1 MKKPFRA
8 IRPAVALLAAV
19 AAVPAGAADAAA
31 QYPERPI
38 RLVVP
43 FPPGG
48 SNDIMARYLG
58 NYLTQRFERQVVIDN
73 RPGAD
78 AIIGTDIVAHAQPD
92 GYTLLIVS
100 AAYSVNAAYRKL
112 PYDPR
117 KAFAWPGMLGYGASV
132 VSVGPALK
140 VSTMKELIAHG
151 RGNPGKV
158 TLSTSGGYARF
169 AAELFNHMSGMKM
182 LLVIYKGGFPA
193 LVDVMG
199 GQTQVNMGSIIQTLP
214 HLKPGRLTPLATS
227 GAKRAATLPDL
238 PTIAEAGVTGYEA
251 YNTWAIAA
259 PAATPGGIVARLN
272 AEIARYL
279 TLSETQKRF
288 AAEGAEPVMLSPT
301 DTRKAMLDDIA
312 KWAKVA
318 RLANIRAQ

>member
-1 MKKPFRA
+1 MKPSIA
-8 IRPAVALLAAV
+8 LWSAALLTAAVTAQAADPAV
-19 AAVPAGAADAAA
+19 

-58 NYLTQRFERQVVIDN
+58 HYLTQRFEKQVVIDN

-78 AIIGTDIVAHAQPD
+78 AIIGTDIVAHSQAD

-112 PYDPR
+112 PYDSQ
-117 KAFAWPGMLGYGASV
+117 KAFTWPGMLGFGPSV
-132 VSVGPALK
+132 VSTGPLLK
-140 VSTMKELIAHG
+140 VASLRELTAHG
-151 RGNPGKV
+151 KANPGKL

-193 LVDVMG
+193 LTDVMG
-199 GQTQVNMGSIIQTLP
+199 GQTHVNLGSVIQTLP
-214 HLKPGRLTPLATS
+214 HLKSGKLTPLATS
-227 GAKRAATLPDL
+227 GKKRSAALPDL
-238 PTIAEAGVTGYEA
+238 PTIAEAGVPGYEA

-259 PAATPGGIVARLN
+259 PAGTPRGIVSKLN
-272 AEIARYL
+272 AEILRYL
-279 TLSETQKRF
+279 ALPETQKRF
-288 AAEGAEPVMLSPT
+288 ASEGAEAVPLSPA

-318 RLANIRAQ
+318 KLANIRAQ